1 MQRGLFPPPPLS
13 LYLPISEGGRERERE
28 RELVPL
34 LRRLMLKRER
44 ERERERERAGAV
56 LRRLLLTSITCREQT
71 VKHLTESQL
80 PKSTCPSG
88 ILLSQ
93 AGVLGQMCK
102 MG

>member
-44 ERERERERAGAV
+44 ERERERAGAV

-71 VKHLTESQL
+71 VKHLTESQH
-80 PKSTCPSG
+80 PKSACPSG